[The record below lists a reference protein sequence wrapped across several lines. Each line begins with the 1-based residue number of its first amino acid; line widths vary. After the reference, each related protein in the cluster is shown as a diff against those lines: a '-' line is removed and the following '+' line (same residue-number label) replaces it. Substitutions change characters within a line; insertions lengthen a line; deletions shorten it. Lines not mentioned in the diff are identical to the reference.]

1 MEHDILQAKKSVENM
16 CVVLLEHD
24 GLALFHAL
32 ATTSI
37 EYVSIYM
44 SFAYISADIYLFLHQ
59 TYKSIEFMKVE
70 LL

>member
-1 MEHDILQAKKSVENM
+1 MEHDILQAKKSVENI

-37 EYVSIYM
+37 EYVSIYR
-44 SFAYISADIYLFLHQ
+44 SFAFIAADIYL
-59 TYKSIEFMKVE
+59 YIYI
-70 LL
+70 